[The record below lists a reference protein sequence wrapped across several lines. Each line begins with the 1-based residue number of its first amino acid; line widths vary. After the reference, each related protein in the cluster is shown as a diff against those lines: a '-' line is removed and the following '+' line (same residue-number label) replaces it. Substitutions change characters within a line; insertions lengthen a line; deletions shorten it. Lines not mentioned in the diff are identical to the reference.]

1 MKATQEARTSTAS
14 PAPSLPPRHRRG
26 RPSDF
31 ALLEGRR
38 RKCFL
43 SLLHLVASGSWDRSV
58 RSCRP
63 RTTAAWRCPDPAWA
77 LPAASVQL
85 AMTLHGDG
93 VWASS
98 SGGTGDG
105 VEVELGTQVG
115 CQWAGSTAHSLV
127 GPIKPIE
134 DRTTKAKAA
143 THLRVGRTER
153 HWTATSLG

>member
-1 MKATQEARTSTAS
+1 
-14 PAPSLPPRHRRG
+14 
-26 RPSDF
+26 
-31 ALLEGRR
+31 
-38 RKCFL
+38 
-43 SLLHLVASGSWDRSV
+43 
-58 RSCRP
+58 
-63 RTTAAWRCPDPAWA
+63 
-77 LPAASVQL
+77 
-85 AMTLHGDG
+85 MTLHGDG

-143 THLRVGRTER
+143 TPLRVGRTER